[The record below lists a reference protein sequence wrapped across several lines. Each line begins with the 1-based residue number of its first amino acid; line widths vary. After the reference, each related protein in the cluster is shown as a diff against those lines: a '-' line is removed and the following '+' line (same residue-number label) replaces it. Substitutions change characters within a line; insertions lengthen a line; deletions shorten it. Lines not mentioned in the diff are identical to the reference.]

1 MNNKLNEIVDKN
13 SKELIEALQDM
24 VKIKSVRDT
33 PKKGMPFGEGVCK
46 ALNKQLEIAEKLGFK
61 VTNVDNY
68 YGYAEYGEGEE
79 YVCALG
85 HLDVVPEG
93 DGWQYGPYS
102 GEIVDD
108 KLCGRGTVDDK
119 GPINAALFALAALKE
134 SGFKPSKKIRII
146 FGCDEET
153 GCEDMEYY
161 NEREKA
167 PIYGFTPDA
176 DFPAIYGE
184 KGILRFEL
192 TTPFDLTGESN
203 IKSIDGGIVV
213 NAVPDKAEAIIIG
226 KRCKDTQNITCK
238 ENADGSVTV
247 SAKGSPAHGSI
258 PHTGKNAIGILI
270 KYLVDNNLVEGK
282 EGEKL
287 AFIRKYLCD
296 GTFGTELGIDMEDE
310 TGSLTMNMGIVDV
323 VDGKLR
329 LHMDLR
335 YPCTKTDK
343 GILETF
349 LAKLQGFDVEN
360 VENTKPLYVSKES
373 KLIKTVTDV
382 YSEFYGGDSTA
393 TAIGGGTYA
402 KHLHNI
408 VAFGPCI
415 PGEEVVEHTNHEY
428 IKIDNLITL
437 AKIYANALELL
448 SK

>member
-13 SKELIEALQDM
+13 SKELIKAVQDM
-24 VKIKSVRDT
+24 VKIKSVRDI

-93 DGWQYGPYS
+93 DGWQYAPYS

-108 KLCGRGTVDDK
+108 KLWGRGTVDDK

-146 FGCDEET
+146 FGCDEES

-192 TTPFDLTGESN
+192 TTPFDLTDGSN
-203 IKSIDGGIVV
+203 IKSIAGGIVV
-213 NAVPDKAEAIIIG
+213 NAVPDKAEAIITG
-226 KRCKDTQNITCK
+226 KTCPDTENITCK
-238 ENADGSVTV
+238 ENADGSVIV
-247 SAKGSPAHGSI
+247 SAKGIPAHGSI

-296 GTFGTELGIDMEDE
+296 GTFGAELGIDMEDE
-310 TGSLTMNMGIVDV
+310 TGPLTINMGIVDV

-349 LAKLQGFDVEN
+349 LTKLQGFDVEN
-360 VENTKPLYVSKES
+360 VENAKPLYVSKDS
-373 KLIKTVTDV
+373 RLIKTVTDV
-382 YSEFYGGDSTA
+382 YSEFYDGDSTA

-402 KHLHNI
+402 KHLDNI

-415 PGEEVVEHTNHEY
+415 PGEELVEHTNHEY
-428 IKIDNLITL
+428 IKIDSLITL